1 MRAGIHGSINVGAVI
16 VHRILGSAA
25 VLLILTT
32 LQVRSQSLDQ
42 PKADSMTDSNPKQL
56 SWDVVSVK
64 PHKAADGVSSWMRTG
79 PAGFSADVTVRSLV
93 MTAYNLIMLEQIS
106 GLPGWA
112 ENENYEVQGKLDSE
126 STEAFKKL
134 SRNNQA
140 SQRSLLMQALLADR
154 FKLRLHHDLRELPV
168 YNLVIARSG
177 LKMKEASSSK
187 DESWSM
193 GLGSITSKGMPIAS
207 LVASLSNPVGRMII
221 DKTGL
226 TGKYEINLTFSWND
240 EPGDASP
247 SIFTALQDELGL
259 RLEPA
264 KAPVDVVVIDHLER
278 PSEN

>member
-1 MRAGIHGSINVGAVI
+1 MLRV
-16 VHRILGSAA
+16 LGSAA

-32 LQVRSQSLDQ
+32 LQARSQSLDQ
-42 PKADSMTDSNPKQL
+42 TMADSRADSNPKQFA
-56 SWDVVSVK
+56 WDVVSVK

-93 MTAYNLIMLEQIS
+93 MTAYNLIMLDQIS

-134 SRNNQA
+134 APADQA
-140 SQRSLLMQALLADR
+140 SQRCLLMQALLADR
-154 FKLRLHHDLRELPV
+154 FKLRVHHDRRELPV

-187 DESWSM
+187 AQSWSM
-193 GLGSITSKGMPIAS
+193 GLGTLTGKGMPIAS
-207 LVASLSNPVGRMII
+207 LIASLSNHVGRMII

-226 TGKYEINLTFSWND
+226 TGNYEVNLTFSWND

-259 RLEPA
+259 KLEPA